1 MSKDKQKQ
9 LEDFQKVRYRM
20 EDEGFH
26 YCFKSYS
33 EFEEVED
40 AKFHE
45 LRLAYLEAADNLETY
60 VYNQI
65 RKLEE

>member
-1 MSKDKQKQ
+1 MSKDKSKQ
-9 LEDFQKVRYRM
+9 LEDFQMVRYRM
-20 EDEGFH
+20 EGEGFH

-40 AKFHE
+40 SKFHE

-60 VYNQI
+60 VYSQI
-65 RKLEE
+65 HKLGE